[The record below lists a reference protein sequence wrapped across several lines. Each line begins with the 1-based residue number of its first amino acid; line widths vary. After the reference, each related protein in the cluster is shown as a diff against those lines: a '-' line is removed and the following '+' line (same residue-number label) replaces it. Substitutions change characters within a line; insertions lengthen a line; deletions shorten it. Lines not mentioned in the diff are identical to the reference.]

1 MKTTRIFLF
10 ILAFSCMTRM
20 AVSQSMNDIFD
31 KNTTVT
37 WLGLDLSK
45 AKLIGDREKY
55 GSSSDVKYLME
66 AWNNLIVNEPEKYDV
81 AGAIH
86 KTKVENAIDA
96 TKNKNTEVDPA
107 ELFSDKS
114 ADHMHLKP
122 SDVEEIVS
130 GYDFGTLSGIG
141 LMFVVESFNKINEQ
155 GSAYVTFINLDSR
168 EVMFTERLTAPPRGF
183 GMRNYW
189 AGSVYEM
196 LNKMKKKE
204 FEMWRKKYMR

>member
-1 MKTTRIFLF
+1 
-10 ILAFSCMTRM
+10 M
-20 AVSQSMNDIFD
+20 AASQSMNDIFD
-31 KNTTVT
+31 KSTSVT
-37 WLGLDLSK
+37 WLGLDLSQ

-66 AWNNLIVNEPEKYDV
+66 AWNNLIINEPEKFDI

-86 KTKVENAIDA
+86 KSKVENAIEA
-96 TKNKNTEVDPA
+96 TKNRNTEVDPA
-107 ELFSDKS
+107 EMFSDKS

-130 GYDFGTLSGIG
+130 SYDFGTLSGIG